1 MHIYFSNAIFLV
13 TIKKIVKMGK
23 INCTVCGKEK
33 IGEFLQSSLDESVVV
48 CSEECAKEHEARLPH
63 RGRPVQHYSRIT
75 GYYQNVAGWN
85 DGKMAELRDRKRYG
99 VEA

>member
-1 MHIYFSNAIFLV
+1 MHIYFSNAMFLV

-33 IGEFLQSSLDESVVV
+33 IGEFLQSNLDESVVV
-48 CSEECAKEHEARLPH
+48 CSEECAREHEAKLPY

-75 GYYQNVAGWN
+75 GYYQNVGGWN
-85 DGKMAELRDRKRYG
+85 EGKKAELRDRKRYG
-99 VEA
+99 ISD